1 MSFSLDRK
9 YQNFLWCVLVLA
21 LASRILTMAFIPL
34 TDTTESRYGEIAR
47 KMVETNDWVTL
58 QHDYGIPFW
67 AKPPLS
73 TWLAAGSMKLFG
85 ISEFAVRLPSLLL
98 AVSILLMTWY
108 IGKLRHNKE
117 YGLLSAAILCSF
129 PLFYIASGTV
139 MTDMALAFS
148 TCISFI
154 TFWLAISTHE
164 KYEAQLYGWLFF
176 VGLGLGLLA
185 KGPICGVMT
194 IFPILLWMLRKKLDW
209 LELWH
214 KLPWIKGSL
223 IMLLIAAPWYSLAE
237 NSTPGFLQ
245 YFLVGEHIKRFLVS
259 GWEGDLYG
267 YAHQQPT
274 GTIWVFW
281 ILAAL
286 PWSLLAIP
294 WILAKGKGTPS
305 LFKDQDGWAWYL
317 FCWAIWPM
325 LFFTLAKNII
335 WPYVITSLP
344 ASALLTTELWHRHN
358 TVQEKAPLFVY
369 RHWLWIPFMMSTF
382 LVAGMLPFVYAPIM
396 EKFTQK
402 FFIQEYLQRRTSQN
416 SQLYYLFQRY
426 SSAEFYSHGTAKHTD
441 NQAIFKALLNDNII
455 DFIILKDK
463 DLMKIDPKI
472 ISLFMKIKNAY
483 GTSLYVEKNT
493 PITREKLV
501 KTGRI

>member
-85 ISEFAVRLPSLLL
+85 ISEFTVRLPSLLL
-98 AVSILLMTWY
+98 AISILLMTWY

-164 KYEAQLYGWLFF
+164 KDAAQLYGWLFF

-194 IFPILLWMLRKKLDW
+194 IFPILLWILRKKLDW

-281 ILAAL
+281 ILAGL

-294 WILAKGKGTPS
+294 WILAKGKGMPS

-344 ASALLTTELWHRHN
+344 ASALLATELWYRHN
-358 TVQEKAPLFVY
+358 AAQEKALLFVY
-369 RHWLWIPFMMSTF
+369 RRWLWIPFMMSTF
-382 LVAGMLPFVYAPIM
+382 LVAGILPFVYTPIM

-402 FFIQEYLQRRTSQN
+402 FFIQEYFQRRTSQN
-416 SQLYYLFQRY
+416 SQIYYLFKRY
-426 SSAEFYSHGTAKHTD
+426 TSAEFYSHGIAKNTD
-441 NQAIFKALLNDNII
+441 DMGILTSLVNDNAL
-455 DFIILKDK
+455 DFIVLKDK
-463 DLMKIDPKI
+463 DINRVSPEIL
-472 ISLFMKIKNAY
+472 SLFLKIKSSY
-483 GTSLYVEKNT
+483 GTSLYVE
-493 PITREKLV
+493 R
-501 KTGRI
+501 KTQTTHENF